1 MPNKSL
7 KKPRGMQLRLKKQ
20 YWRSRREQLGL
31 RRRLRRLRSKV
42 YRPKLKGLLKRRPR
56 LKRKRR
62 RD

>member
-1 MPNKSL
+1 
-7 KKPRGMQLRLKKQ
+7 MQLRLKKQ

-31 RRRLRRLRSKV
+31 RRRLRRLRSRV